1 MRLALYARVSTEEQK
16 IHGLSIDAQL
26 STLREWAEGKTV
38 VGEYVDAGISGRI
51 TIKKRPELQRLLKD
65 VEAGR
70 VDVIAFCKLDRWTRN
85 IREYYKAQDVLDAH
99 NVAWRALQ
107 EDYETETAAGRLKV
121 NIMLA
126 VAQDE
131 ADRASE
137 RVKAVFADKRKR
149 GLAPTGSV
157 PLGIKLENGKEVPSE
172 DAPIVR
178 QMFNEFI
185 ACRSAR
191 AVAKTHQMTAE
202 GVSYLLRNE
211 RYLNAK
217 IIDRSVWET
226 VQGILS
232 ARTQRHVRTDRIYLF
247 SGLVFCS
254 CGSPMSCAAVTR
266 NGTTYVY
273 YRCSIRSHNPYT
285 KCTGKNVSERDLE
298 AWLLSKTVVTA
309 EQENT
314 KIRKKKKKAPDMRT
328 IRSKMDK
335 LTDLYMND
343 LITREKYE
351 SDYRD
356 LQTQLVEAERQ
367 PAEVDTKELKTL
379 LDAYKFLTPTG
390 KKAFWSRMIRRIDVT
405 EDGFSFTLNYT

>member
-1 MRLALYARVSTEEQK
+1 MRVALYARVSTEEQK

-26 STLREWAEGKTV
+26 SALREWAEGKTV
-38 VGEYVDAGISGRI
+38 VGEYVDAGVSGRT
-51 TIKKRPELQRLLKD
+51 TIKKRPELQRLLRD

-70 VDVIAFCKLDRWTRN
+70 VDVIAFCKLDRRTRN
-85 IREYYKAQDVLDAH
+85 IREYYKAQDILDAH
-99 NVAWRALQ
+99 SVAWRALQ

-178 QMFNEFI
+178 KMFEEFV

-191 AVAKTHQMTAE
+191 AVAKAHQMTAE
-202 GVSYLLRNE
+202 GVTYLLRNE

-217 IIDRSVWET
+217 IVDRGLWEA

-232 ARTQRHVRTDRIYLF
+232 TRTQRHVRTDRIYLF

-254 CGSPMSCAAVTR
+254 CGYPMSCASVNR
-266 NGTTYVY
+266 NGNIYVY
-273 YRCSIRSHNPYT
+273 YRCSARSHNPYT
-285 KCTGKNVSERDLE
+285 TCTQKNVSERDLE
-298 AWLLSKTVVTA
+298 AWLLSKTVITA
-309 EQENT
+309 EEENT
-314 KIRKKKKKAPDMRT
+314 KIRKKKKKAPDVKT
-328 IRSKMDK
+328 IRQKMDK
-335 LTDLYMND
+335 LTDLYMSD
-343 LITREKYE
+343 LINLDKYKTE
-351 SDYRD
+351 FQI
-356 LQTQLVEAERQ
+356 LQDKLVEAERQ
-367 PAEVDTKELKTL
+367 PSEVDTKELKTL
-379 LDAYKFLTPTG
+379 LDAYQFLSPSG
-390 KKAFWSRMIRRIDVT
+390 KKAFWSRLIRRIDVSD
-405 EDGFSFTLNYT
+405 DGFSFALNCT